1 MGLSKFDCGRIIGSI
16 VALLQPTQ
24 FLHHETKLSLLRLCA
39 RLTRNYENAQIFIRC
54 GGVRMILQLQQSCS
68 FMGFP
73 TYAIII
79 LRHVLEAPPVLQ
91 EAMERVLG
99 MRAAGIVPVGHRDL
113 IYVLTQVS
121 TAVSRD
127 PKIFVAAAKEMLKG
141 EYVINA
147 NNSNLVED
155 GRVMVKS
162 KFGQQP
168 TAAATATAGTGGTT
182 AAEASAQLEAAAAAE
197 AAKED
202 QFKEDPRVQASVAV
216 VKELLLALVQPCC
229 HYNSTAA
236 EQQQNAAA
244 ELLLP
249 DQPPGASGSM
259 AMDDE
264 VSAQTRGDSLR
275 AIEKFIKRKTT

>member
-1 MGLSKFDCGRIIGSI
+1 
-16 VALLQPTQ
+16 
-24 FLHHETKLSLLRLCA
+24 
-39 RLTRNYENAQIFIRC
+39 
-54 GGVRMILQLQQSCS
+54 
-68 FMGFP
+68 MGFP

-127 PKIFVAAAKEMLKG
+127 PQIFVAAAKEMLKG

-147 NNSNLVED
+147 NNANLVED

-168 TAAATATAGTGGTT
+168 TAAAAAAAATATGGAGAGAAAAGGGG
-182 AAEASAQLEAAAAAE
+182 EASASTAQLEAAAAA

-202 QFKEDPRVQASVAV
+202 QFKDDPRVQASVGV
-216 VKELLLALVQPCC
+216 LKELLLALVQPCC

-259 AMDDE
+259 GMDDE
-264 VSAQTRGDSLR
+264 VSYQST
-275 AIEKFIKRKTT
+275 IKLT